1 MNNNLDFLDVI
12 TLASFII
19 QIQNNDEL
27 HKQASNDEVIE
38 NLHNDIASLM
48 IENRQLSKKIIEQ
61 NEEIIRLLK
70 ENKI

>member
-12 TLASFII
+12 TLVSFII